1 LNQSVEFKFICLPY
15 KFFLK
20 VLDPY
25 CLNLENCI
33 RIFFH
38 WFTSEYF
45 KVVLNLLKSFSF
57 AVSSVW
63 GFWKFSKSSGSWKKF
78 EVSENCLDFTD
89 FVSKDNQ
96 LSWMRSGDQLCS
108 PGVFCLL
115 IYRIFVLFR
124 DKLVQL
130 LPIYAKSRGR
140 KKIVYLTLSYNGGW
154 RFLFLHWNEGSP
166 NSVFRR
172 RFKHQHFTEANQFY

>member
-1 LNQSVEFKFICLPY
+1 MNQSVEFKFVCLPY

-140 KKIVYLTLSYNGGW
+140 KKIVYLTLSFNGGW
-154 RFLFLHWNEGSP
+154 RFLFLRWK
-166 NSVFRR
+166 R
-172 RFKHQHFTEANQFY
+172 RFA

>member
-1 LNQSVEFKFICLPY
+1 
-15 KFFLK
+15 
-20 VLDPY
+20 
-25 CLNLENCI
+25 
-33 RIFFH
+33 
-38 WFTSEYF
+38 
-45 KVVLNLLKSFSF
+45 LKSFLSQCLQCEAF
-57 AVSSVW
+57 LKIFLSPL
-63 GFWKFSKSSGSWKKF
+63 G
-78 EVSENCLDFTD
+78 LDFEKSWSVRKL
-89 FVSKDNQ
+89 FRFYWLVSKDNQ

-124 DKLVQL
+124 DKLMQL

>member
-1 LNQSVEFKFICLPY
+1 
-15 KFFLK
+15 LK
-20 VLDPY
+20 
-25 CLNLENCI
+25 N
-33 RIFFH
+33 
-38 WFTSEYF
+38 
-45 KVVLNLLKSFSF
+45 
-57 AVSSVW
+57 
-63 GFWKFSKSSGSWKKF
+63 F

-124 DKLVQL
+124 DKLMQL

-140 KKIVYLTLSYNGGW
+140 KKIVYLTLSYNGG
-154 RFLFLHWNEGSP
+154 
-166 NSVFRR
+166 
-172 RFKHQHFTEANQFY
+172 

>member
-1 LNQSVEFKFICLPY
+1 M
-15 KFFLK
+15 
-20 VLDPY
+20 
-25 CLNLENCI
+25 
-33 RIFFH
+33 
-38 WFTSEYF
+38 
-45 KVVLNLLKSFSF
+45 KSFSF

-154 RFLFLHWNEGSP
+154 RFLFFASKTKVRLTVSFAVVLNIDILLKQI
-166 NSVFRR
+166 N
-172 RFKHQHFTEANQFY
+172 FTKFQLFPQLGLIYYSSS

>member
-1 LNQSVEFKFICLPY
+1 LLTLQV
-15 KFFLK
+15 FLEGIRP
-20 VLDPY
+20 LL
-25 CLNLENCI
+25 LNLKNCI

-63 GFWKFSKSSGSWKKF
+63 GFWKFFLSPLG
-78 EVSENCLDFTD
+78 LDFEKSWSVRKL
-89 FVSKDNQ
+89 FRFYWLVSKDNQ

-124 DKLVQL
+124 DKLMQL

-140 KKIVYLTLSYNGGW
+140 KKIVYLTLSFNGGW

-172 RFKHQHFTEANQFY
+172 RFKHQHLTEAIQFY